1 MFFQLLSTIKVKLV
15 DEMMQSA
22 YVCYFTRQAQ
32 KIALYR
38 GLNMISNSL

>member
-1 MFFQLLSTIKVKLV
+1 MQRGKVLI
-15 DEMMQSA
+15 
-22 YVCYFTRQAQ
+22 YVLFTRQAQ